1 MFEEDKQPYVVIKA
15 LSDDVS
21 IIGLTRGEETR
32 TQHTEKLGAGEVML
46 AQFTAKVSA
55 IKVKG
60 NAEIYTAYGVVKS
73 ESKNTKV

>member
-1 MFEEDKQPYVVIKA
+1 MFEEDKQPYIVIKA

-46 AQFTAKVSA
+46 AQFTEKVSA

-73 ESKNTKV
+73 ESKSSKF

>member
-1 MFEEDKQPYVVIKA
+1 MFKEDLQPYVVIKA

-32 TQHTEKLGAGEVML
+32 TQHTEKLGAGEVMI
-46 AQFTAKVSA
+46 AQFTEKVSA

-60 NAEIYTAYGVVKS
+60 NAEVYTAYGVIKT
-73 ESKNTKV
+73 EKN